1 VIVAGS
7 THEHVTV
14 GAPGSRQHV
23 GGYELGRLLGVGGMA
38 EVFKAEYNP
47 VRGARRTVVVKRV
60 LPRHVNNSEFTKLF
74 VAEAKILGL
83 LNHPNV
89 VQAYDFGE
97 ADGALFLV
105 LEYVDGPSIAE
116 ALETLRELHREM
128 PLAAAAHFA
137 HEVCLALDYVHN
149 LKGGDGEPLN
159 VIHRDVTP
167 SNILLTKAGGIK
179 LLDFGVAKYRAS
191 QVETSQGLIKGKAA
205 YLAPETLEAKP
216 IDSRIDIFS
225 LGIVLHEMLTLV
237 GLFES
242 DSHMLTFRKILT
254 LPIDPPSK
262 TRPSVPPELDAI
274 VMKAL
279 ERDPAR
285 RYQTAGEMAT
295 DLRRFVVENGLPEN
309 WNGAFVR
316 ALGDLAP
323 GAPRAPVE
331 GTAATANELPKPTG
345 PDLDPDFAPDFDPP
359 GSK

>member
-1 VIVAGS
+1 VIVADS
-7 THEHVTV
+7 TREHAAV
-14 GAPGSRQHV
+14 GTAGGRQHV

-38 EVFKAEYNP
+38 EVFEAEYTP

-60 LPRHVNNSEFTKLF
+60 LPRHANNSEFTKLF

-116 ALETLRELHREM
+116 ALETLRELGREM
-128 PLAAAAHFA
+128 PVAAAAHFA
-137 HEVCLALDYVHN
+137 HEVSLALDYVHN

-205 YLAPETLEAKP
+205 YLAPEALETRP
-216 IDSRIDIFS
+216 IDSRIDLFS
-225 LGIVLHEMLTLV
+225 LGIVLHEMLTLTS
-237 GLFES
+237 LFES
-242 DSHMLTFRKILT
+242 DNHMLTFRKILT

-323 GAPRAPVE
+323 AAGRATPIEV
-331 GTAATANELPKPTG
+331 TAVTALALPKP
-345 PDLDPDFAPDFDPP
+345 PRARD
-359 GSK
+359 

>member
-1 VIVAGS
+1 VTLVDSPPGDR
-7 THEHVTV
+7 THI
-14 GAPGSRQHV
+14 
-23 GGYELGRLLGVGGMA
+23 GGYELGELLGVGGMA
-38 EVFKAEYNP
+38 EVFKAEYTP
-47 VRGARRTVVVKRV
+47 VRGARRTVVVKRI
-60 LPRHVNNSEFTKLF
+60 LPRHASNAEFIKLF

-105 LEYVDGPSIAE
+105 LEYVDGPCLADAMGTLQE
-116 ALETLRELHREM
+116 AGREM

-137 HEVCLALDYVHN
+137 HEVCLALDYVHD

-167 SNILLTKAGGIK
+167 SNIVLTKAGGIK

-191 QVETSQGLIKGKAA
+191 QVQTSQGLIRGKAP
-205 YLAPETLEAKP
+205 YLAPEALEARA
-216 IDSRIDIFS
+216 IDRRIDIFS
-225 LGIVLHEMLTLV
+225 LGIVLHEMLTLRS
-237 GLFES
+237 LFDS
-242 DSHMLTFRKILT
+242 DNQILTFRKILA
-254 LPIDPPSK
+254 LPIEPPSK

-279 ERDPAR
+279 QRDPAR
-285 RYQTAGEMAT
+285 RYQTAGEMAI

-316 ALGDLAP
+316 ALDDLGPSALSES
-323 GAPRAPVE
+323 PRE
-331 GTAATANELPKPTG
+331 
-345 PDLDPDFAPDFDPP
+345 
-359 GSK
+359 

>member
-1 VIVAGS
+1 MNIVDAARS
-7 THEHVTV
+7 DSTV
-14 GAPGSRQHV
+14 GTAGGRKSV
-23 GGYELGRLLGVGGMA
+23 GGYELGPLLGIGGMA
-38 EVFKAEYNP
+38 EVFKAEYAP

-60 LPRHVNNSEFTKLF
+60 LPRHASNSEFTKLF

-89 VQAYDFGE
+89 IQAYDFGE

-105 LEYVDGPSIAE
+105 LEYVDGPSIGD
-116 ALETLRELHREM
+116 ALRTLRQLGREM
-128 PLAAAAHFA
+128 PVAAAAHVA
-137 HEVCLALDYVHN
+137 HEICLALDYVHN

-167 SNILLTKAGGIK
+167 SNVLLTKAGGIK

-191 QVETSQGLIKGKAA
+191 QVETSEGLIKGKAA
-205 YLAPETLEAKP
+205 YLAPEALEAKA
-216 IDSRIDIFS
+216 IDCRIDIFS
-225 LGIVLHEMLTLV
+225 LGIVLHEMLTLTS
-237 GLFES
+237 LFGS
-242 DSHMLTFRKILT
+242 DSHMLTFRKILV
-254 LPIDPPSK
+254 LPIDFPSK

-295 DLRRFVVENGLPEN
+295 DLRRFVVDNGLPEN

-316 ALGDLAP
+316 ALEDLAP
-323 GAPRAPVE
+323 AAVSRPPPTDV
-331 GTAATANELPKPTG
+331 TAATANELPKPSRTDLPKG
-345 PDLDPDFAPDFDPP
+345 PDR
-359 GSK
+359 S